1 MLDSIHLEQQ
11 GTPSLTFV
19 TEPFALAARAHA
31 KMHGLPD
38 LPLIVVPSDYLDRS
52 DAAVAEKLAP
62 LIDDVIEAL
71 SRGPAASTAIPEAP
85 RGSAPTAPHRK

>member
-1 MLDSIHLEQQ
+1 MLDAIHLEQQ

-52 DAAVAEKLAP
+52 DAAVAEKLGP

-71 SRGPAASTAIPEAP
+71 SREPAGTASA
-85 RGSAPTAPHRK
+85 